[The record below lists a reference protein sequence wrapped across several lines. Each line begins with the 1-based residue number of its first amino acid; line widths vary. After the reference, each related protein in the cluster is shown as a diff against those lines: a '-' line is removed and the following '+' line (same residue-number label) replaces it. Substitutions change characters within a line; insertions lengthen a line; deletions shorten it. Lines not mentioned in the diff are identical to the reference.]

1 MIYLC
6 KFRGCERFSDCP
18 LDHRLTVIEHSDPD
32 ETTGEPLYFA
42 VCDEVDHTVTALTK
56 LDLMP
61 DDSPGTDD
69 KAEQNKAQINAPD
82 LSCLAKE
89 VITEIRK
96 QPLDAR
102 LVDVAPSAGKPLRAA
117 MKDPG
122 GRPKKKS
129 GGTKIAT
136 QGETAISFGAPC
148 TESKIANWEA
158 YERTNGQRGSR
169 PFGFITKDGERIIY
183 SAELRTNP
191 TPDNGKRLTALIA
204 EFQSRHRIKEAIG
217 EKAHH
222 FKSPET
228 LAKASGQTAAA
239 IREQSQLKYAK

>member
-18 LDHRLTVIEHSDPD
+18 LSRRLNVIEHSDPD
-32 ETTGEPLYFA
+32 EATGEPLYFA

-69 KAEQNKAQINAPD
+69 KAEQNKPQINAPD

-96 QPLDAR
+96 QPLPAR

-122 GRPKKKS
+122 GRPPKTH
-129 GGTKIAT
+129 GGAAVMTQAEMAT
-136 QGETAISFGAPC
+136 AFGSPC
-148 TESKIANWEA
+148 TEDMVNGWEA
-158 YERTNGQRGSR
+158 RAAGKKRGAN
-169 PFGFITKDGERIIY
+169 PPDALCNGERIIY
-183 SAELRTNP
+183 SAELRLNP
-191 TPDNGKRLTALIA
+191 TPDNQKRLTALIV
-204 EFQSRHRIKEAIG
+204 EFQSRHRIKEAVG
-217 EKAHH
+217 EKARH